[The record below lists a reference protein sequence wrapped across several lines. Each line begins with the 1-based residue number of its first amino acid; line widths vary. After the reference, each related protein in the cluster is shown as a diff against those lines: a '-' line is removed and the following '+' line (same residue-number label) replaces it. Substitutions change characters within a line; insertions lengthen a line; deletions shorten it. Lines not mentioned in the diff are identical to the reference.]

1 MDKKEFIKIM
11 KKMHVPIAWYNIEGK
26 GRDDERFCLVKD
38 GEKWNVYY
46 SERGCKTTNKYFD
59 SESDALEYMC
69 KELSE

>member
-26 GRDDERFCLVKD
+26 GHDDERFCLVKD

>member
-11 KKMHVPIAWYNIEGK
+11 KKMHVPIAWYNIEAK

>member
-1 MDKKEFIKIM
+1 M
-11 KKMHVPIAWYNIEGK
+11 
-26 GRDDERFCLVKD
+26 KD

-69 KELSE
+69 KELSESKIYLVNRKLICN

>member
-11 KKMHVPIAWYNIEGK
+11 KKMHVPIAWYIIEGK

>member
-1 MDKKEFIKIM
+1 M
-11 KKMHVPIAWYNIEGK
+11 
-26 GRDDERFCLVKD
+26 RDDERFCLVKD